1 VGSDAKLA
9 VDPGVE
15 FEAVTLDQIMTALE
29 GAEKLKLIPQY
40 QRQQSFAP
48 QMRCTAARKLLLI
61 D

>member
-29 GAEKLKLIPQY
+29 GAEKLKLIPQI
-40 QRQQSFAP
+40 P
-48 QMRCTAARKLLLI
+48 AATIVRAADALHRGPEVALI